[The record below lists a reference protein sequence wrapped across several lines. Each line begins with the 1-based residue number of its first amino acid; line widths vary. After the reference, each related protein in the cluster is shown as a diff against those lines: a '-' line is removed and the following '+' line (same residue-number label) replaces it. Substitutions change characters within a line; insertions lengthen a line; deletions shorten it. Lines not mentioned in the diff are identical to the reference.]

1 MEDAPMKLGG
11 GGTSGGKDS
20 VKVELTREQAALIFP
35 MLKQLDMATVS
46 TSNPTSGSE
55 VGDLETNSNHYSAAA
70 LLTKK
75 KKNSKGSDA
84 QNFLCVS

>member
-1 MEDAPMKLGG
+1 MEDAPMKLGC

-35 MLKQLDMATVS
+35 MLRQLDMTTVNS

-55 VGDLETNSNHYSAAA
+55 VGELETN
-70 LLTKK
+70 T
-75 KKNSKGSDA
+75 
-84 QNFLCVS
+84 

>member
-1 MEDAPMKLGG
+1 
-11 GGTSGGKDS
+11 
-20 VKVELTREQAALIFP
+20 

-70 LLTKK
+70 LLTKR

-84 QNFLCVS
+84 QNLLRVS